1 METVYLVC
9 AAVGGTLLL
18 CQFLLGLFGLGS
30 HDAGHGFGHADASHD
45 GHDGHDAGHE
55 GTSAW
60 YLGLLTFRTVTSA
73 LIFFGLAGLAA
84 TAAEMHPVVALLV
97 ALAAGGGALY
107 LVAFLMR
114 TLYRLKADGTVRL
127 ERAVGTAGTV
137 YLRVPGHHAGA
148 GKVTLTLQNRTVEVQ
163 ALTGWDELPTGARVV
178 VVAVVG
184 PDTVEVSP
192 APAEAPTHV

>member
-18 CQFLLGLFGLGS
+18 CQFLLGLFGIGHS
-30 HDAGHGFGHADASHD
+30 HDF
-45 GHDGHDAGHE
+45 GHDGAHDLHGDHAG
-55 GTSAW
+55 TATW
-60 YLGLLTFRTVTSA
+60 YLGLLTFRTITA
-73 LIFFGLAGLAA
+73 ACTFFGLAGLATTTGGMQPA
-84 TAAEMHPVVALLV
+84 VAGLI

-114 TLYRLKADGTVRL
+114 TLSSLRADGSIRL
-127 ERAVGTAGTV
+127 ERAIGTIGTV
-137 YLRVPGHHAGA
+137 YLRVPGHKSGA
-148 GKVTLTLQNRTVEVQ
+148 GKVTLAVQHRTIEVQ
-163 ALTGWDELPTGARVV
+163 ALTGQDELPTGSRVV

-192 APAEAPTHV
+192 APAEAPIHV